1 MSGRKQLAA
10 ITLMLTGL
18 VGAASVP
25 LAGLGC
31 SSGDGPAAAVGEQ
44 VGGAVGRE
52 AADDNPVGEAVGA
65 AAGNAAGDQADKGGG
80 KK

>member
-1 MSGRKQLAA
+1 MSGKKRVVAVAFLVA
-10 ITLMLTGL
+10 GL
-18 VGAASVP
+18 LGLS

-52 AADDNPVGEAVGA
+52 ATDDNPVGEAVGA
-65 AAGNAAGDQADKGGG
+65 AAGNAAGDKADKG